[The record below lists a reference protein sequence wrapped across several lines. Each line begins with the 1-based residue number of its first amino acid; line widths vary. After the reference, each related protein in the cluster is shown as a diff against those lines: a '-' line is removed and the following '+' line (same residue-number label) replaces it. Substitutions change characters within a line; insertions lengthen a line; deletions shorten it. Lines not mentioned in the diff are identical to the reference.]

1 MRKVYKKEIYFS
13 PTCHEFIIEDMYET
27 DFLMASNGKIKT
39 GYDVDPW
46 PAPDE
51 VDADGTSEEID
62 ESKLPNFLKN

>member
-27 DFLMASNGKIKT
+27 DLLATSTKINIKP
-39 GYDVDPW
+39 DVDKW
-46 PAPDE
+46 PDPDE